1 MGGILLHQ
9 IQLPLAAFQ
18 HGVVGDLAPL
28 VVAGP
33 GDDLAVDCAG
43 QVIRSTQIITVV
55 IGVQLTG
62 VIQQA
67 GGAVLNALD
76 HNAQTSLVAVHIAV
90 IQAVHLMLHQRLVG
104 FGAEVHHEL
113 LDHRAG
119 LLHVAAGGLVL
130 IPVAVTAVAIIAIA
144 VVSVGHQRSGQGIGS
159 DRRGLGGIHI
169 VISIAVLGDDP
180 GLLHQSAQIVVG
192 VDALLSVA
200 VDTPDHLIGLVIG
213 VRAGSG
219 DLLVLDVLLQN
230 QVAPLVV
237 GAGSVG
243 LPVVGGAVDLLVQ
256 VVVDVIAV
264 MAANA
269 RLIGQIAQTVI
280 GVGAGGVAVVVMGGD
295 EPVQRVIGVKGL
307 VLGLARAV
315 APHILIGHVAVG
327 IIRISMLLGLSGLL
341 AGMGVV
347 HRQKAAHLVIG
358 IILHPAVGIPHLRDT
373 AHAVVGVRSL
383 AAVGLRHL
391 RLVMDQVIVIGGGGA
406 VRIGDGGLVAHAV
419 VGVLYPLAG
428 VIRGSGQL
436 MQQVQLKGSRAQ
448 SVGHGDQIAGLVV
461 PVRDF
466 LSIIVVNLCY

>member
-1 MGGILLHQ
+1 M
-9 IQLPLAAFQ
+9 
-18 HGVVGDLAPL
+18 GDLAPL
-28 VVAGP
+28 AVAGP
-33 GDDLAVDCAG
+33 GDDLAVDRAG
-43 QVIRSTQIITVV
+43 QIIRGAQIITVIV
-55 IGVQLTG
+55 GVQLTG
-62 VIQQA
+62 IIQQT
-67 GGAVLNALD
+67 GRAVLNALD
-76 HNAQTSLVAVHIAV
+76 HDAQTGLVAVHIAV
-90 IQAVHLMLHQRLVG
+90 IQAVHLMLHQGLVG

-113 LDHRAG
+113 LDHRAV

-144 VVSVGHQRSGQGIGS
+144 VVSVGHQRGGQGIGS

-180 GLLHQSAQIVVG
+180 GLLHQSAQTVVG

-219 DLLVLDVLLQN
+219 DLLVLDVLLQD

-269 RLIGQIAQTVI
+269 R
-280 GVGAGGVAVVVMGGD
+280 
-295 EPVQRVIGVKGL
+295 
-307 VLGLARAV
+307 
-315 APHILIGHVAVG
+315 LIGHVAVG

-358 IILHPAVGIPHLRDT
+358 IILHPAVGIPHLRDSV
-373 AHAVVGVRSL
+373 HVIVGVGGHVTQVVHL
-383 AAVGLRHL
+383 LGGQAPAVELVQSDFPLGIESSWEKGGSP
-391 RLVMDQVIVIGGGGA
+391 RLMS
-406 VRIGDGGLVAHAV
+406 RL
-419 VGVLYPLAG
+419 LY
-428 VIRGSGQL
+428 
-436 MQQVQLKGSRAQ
+436 
-448 SVGHGDQIAGLVV
+448 
-461 PVRDF
+461 
-466 LSIIVVNLCY
+466 

>member
-1 MGGILLHQ
+1 M
-9 IQLPLAAFQ
+9 
-18 HGVVGDLAPL
+18 
-28 VVAGP
+28 
-33 GDDLAVDCAG
+33 LAVL
-43 QVIRSTQIITVV
+43 S
-55 IGVQLTG
+55 
-62 VIQQA
+62 
-67 GGAVLNALD
+67 
-76 HNAQTSLVAVHIAV
+76 
-90 IQAVHLMLHQRLVG
+90 
-104 FGAEVHHEL
+104 
-113 LDHRAG
+113 
-119 LLHVAAGGLVL
+119 
-130 IPVAVTAVAIIAIA
+130 
-144 VVSVGHQRSGQGIGS
+144 
-159 DRRGLGGIHI
+159 
-169 VISIAVLGDDP
+169 DDP
-180 GLLHQSAQIVVG
+180 GLLHQSAQTVVG

-200 VDTPDHLIGLVIG
+200 IDAPDHLIGLVIG

-243 LPVVGGAVDLLVQ
+243 LPVVGGSVDLLVQ
-256 VVVDVIAV
+256 VVVDIIAVIA
-264 MAANA
+264 ADA

-341 AGMGVV
+341 AGMGVI
-347 HRQKAAHLVIG
+347 HRQKATHLVIG

-373 AHAVVGVRSL
+373 AHAVIGVRSL

-419 VGVLYPLAG
+419 VGVL
-428 VIRGSGQL
+428 
-436 MQQVQLKGSRAQ
+436 
-448 SVGHGDQIAGLVV
+448 
-461 PVRDF
+461 
-466 LSIIVVNLCY
+466 